1 MESYILVLKRGVKIM
16 MIMNN
21 SEMINRFRV
30 AAGYQRKAVRAL
42 FPETMEK
49 HFDVIENE
57 IKLMLTEAAMEMI
70 KECGKNA
77 FDCMVQTGTG
87 NSEIRVD
94 ERKTED
100 NHTKKNKKVDID

>member
-1 MESYILVLKRGVKIM
+1 M

-21 SEMINRFRV
+21 SEMINRFRG

-77 FDCMVQTGTG
+77 FDCMVQTGTD